1 MSKRPPLPSG
11 HRNANDQALE
21 RALLALRMQR
31 PDEAGRIAAD
41 VLKANRGN
49 ARAAQVLG
57 QALLMQNRAAE
68 AIVPLE
74 RAARRSGDPTIETLL
89 ATALAAAGR
98 RDEALDQ
105 LRRTTAR
112 RPPFAPAFLEHG
124 GQLAKIG
131 RFDEANAVLESGLA
145 FAPDSVELR
154 MELGFLHLKRN
165 DRAKARAMLSQA
177 LAAAPERSD
186 VLPALA
192 KVMALDGEYAAA
204 ADLFRRALGLRPDD
218 AMSRNNLGLCLLE
231 LGERD
236 TGEASL
242 RAAARGAPHMAGL
255 AVTSLASASRGRFF
269 LKPSAAAKFL
279 RVEKT

>member
-1 MSKRPPLPSG
+1 
-11 HRNANDQALE
+11 
-21 RALLALRMQR
+21 
-31 PDEAGRIAAD
+31 
-41 VLKANRGN
+41 
-49 ARAAQVLG
+49 
-57 QALLMQNRAAE
+57 
-68 AIVPLE
+68 
-74 RAARRSGDPTIETLL
+74 
-89 ATALAAAGR
+89 
-98 RDEALDQ
+98 
-105 LRRTTAR
+105 
-112 RPPFAPAFLEHG
+112 
-124 GQLAKIG
+124 
-131 RFDEANAVLESGLA
+131 VLESGLA

-165 DRAKARAMLSQA
+165 NRAKARAMLSQA

>member
-1 MSKRPPLPSG
+1 
-11 HRNANDQALE
+11 
-21 RALLALRMQR
+21 
-31 PDEAGRIAAD
+31 
-41 VLKANRGN
+41 V
-49 ARAAQVLG
+49 ARAAS
-57 QALLMQNRAAE
+57 A
-68 AIVPLE
+68 
-74 RAARRSGDPTIETLL
+74 
-89 ATALAAAGR
+89 ATASIS
-98 RDEALDQ
+98 
-105 LRRTTAR
+105 
-112 RPPFAPAFLEHG
+112 PASP
-124 GQLAKIG
+124 AT
-131 RFDEANAVLESGLA
+131 
-145 FAPDSVELR
+145 
-154 MELGFLHLKRN
+154 
-165 DRAKARAMLSQA
+165 QA